1 MTSLKSTA
9 RICGKINFLKGI
21 AYTSAGI
28 AVLRFQVSYPNSR
41 EGNEWTNINV
51 SIWGDTAIEIYPKL
65 QNQDRV
71 IVEGP
76 LVVRNYTDKKG
87 EKRVSV
93 DLNVF
98 DLSSIELYGAPKQST
113 VTNQKLNY
121 TSNTNKQELFN
132 EETIPF

>member
-9 RICGKINFLKGI
+9 RICGKINFLKCI
-21 AYTSAGI
+21 AHTPAGK
-28 AVLRFQVSYPNSR
+28 AVLRFQVSYPNSK

-51 SIWGDTAIEIYPKL
+51 SIWGDAAVEIYPRL
-65 QNQDRV
+65 QNQDRI

-93 DLNVF
+93 DINVF
-98 DLSSIELYGAPKQST
+98 DLASIELYGALKQGAM
-113 VTNQKLNY
+113 TNQKQNI
-121 TSNTNKQELFN
+121 TNTNKQELFN